1 MGVWQ
6 ESRREAEM
14 KTWFILLLLVCV
26 WSSVSCRRRRRCP
39 RYLKMNRRGRCI
51 KAWGLTEGHRTKTRA
66 MERLAQHLKGELGRD
81 VLIPC
86 HDSDNQ
92 EHCEVCFKNDPGK
105 IFCPKSEWNKK
116 SPYTQEFRN
125 ASVSDDLTDWM
136 CSTDPENVDQ
146 AEFDGLVNGFSY
158 WTGYD
163 DGSICDCGTPFVA
176 EWEGSESVSF
186 RPLMNTEE
194 RPGFQ
199 LGPTYVIE
207 STGAPRWRS
216 LSGDGLNEE
225 WENLGE
231 EEKRESYAVW
241 DSRPPTAFPIA
252 CPQNPD
258 ISSIF
263 ELSFKQDEEYKWN
276 LVPKNSNDCILED
289 TYFAWYNGEPIAT
302 ESRQDEAGDHRWCD
316 ANSECGGWTLNKSN
330 GWCALKRSDQIK
342 KQGKK
347 NFVSGIKKL
356 LGFLRQS
363 FLMDIAL

>member
-1 MGVWQ
+1 
-6 ESRREAEM
+6 M
-14 KTWFILLLLVCV
+14 KTWFILLLLVTV
-26 WSSVSCRRRRRCP
+26 WSSVSCKRRRRCP
-39 RYLKMNRRGRCI
+39 RFLKMNRRGRCI
-51 KAWGLTEGHRTKTRA
+51 KAWGMGHGSLGRTRA
-66 MERLAQHLKGELGRD
+66 MERLAQHLKSELGRD

-116 SPYTQEFRN
+116 SHYTQEFRN
-125 ASVSDDLTDWM
+125 ASVNDDLTDWM
-136 CSTDPENVDQ
+136 CSTDPETVDQ

-216 LSGDGLNEE
+216 IAGDVGANDE
-225 WENLGE
+225 WENLDE
-231 EEKRESYAVW
+231 EEKRESYHNNEPVW
-241 DSRPPTAFPIA
+241 DSRPPTVFPIA

-263 ELSFKQDEEYKWN
+263 ELTFKRNQDYAWE
-276 LVPKNSNDCILED
+276 LVQKHSKSCILED
-289 TYFAWYNGEPIAT
+289 TILAWYNGEPIAE
-302 ESRQDEAGDHRWCD
+302 ESRQDEAGDHKWCEAKCD
-316 ANSECGGWTLNKSN
+316 ANPECGGWTLNKSN
-330 GWCALKRSDQIK
+330 GWCALKRTDQIK

-347 NFVSGIKKL
+347 NFVSGMKNC
-356 LGFLRQS
+356 
-363 FLMDIAL
+363 